1 MRNVLEISR
10 ELTSIAKAGSTFCEN
25 DYDRDR
31 YHRLHEIAS
40 ELIQAT
46 GPLPDFRWPDEIG
59 YLTPKVDVRCVVFRD
74 GEVLLVKER
83 SSGQWTLPGGWAD
96 VNISP
101 AKNAEKECVE
111 ESGYVVTAR
120 RIVSVK
126 DRDRAGYPPNPLS
139 IYKIAVLAELVGGS
153 PQASIET
160 AEVGFFPV
168 DQLPPLDR
176 ERTSPDDI
184 THARA
189 MAGDAAI
196 ATAFN

>member
-1 MRNVLEISR
+1 MRNVLQIAR
-10 ELTSIAKAGSTFCEN
+10 ELASIAKAGTTFCEN
-25 DYDRDR
+25 GYDRDR
-31 YHRLHEIAS
+31 YARLHEIAS
-40 ELIQAT
+40 ELVQVS

-74 GEVLLVKER
+74 AQVLLVKER

-101 AKNAEKECVE
+101 AENAEKECLE
-111 ESGYVVTAR
+111 ESGYVVKAR

-126 DRDRAGYPPNPLS
+126 DRDRAGYPPNAHS
-139 IYKIAVLAELVGGS
+139 IYKITILADLIGGC
-153 PQASIET
+153 PRASIET

-184 THARA
+184 AHARA
-189 MAGDAAI
+189 MADDSALS
-196 ATAFN
+196 TTFN